1 MAKIIPA
8 KLAEVTQ
15 RKNINLAT
23 IQKVTGVSTK
33 NICNDSITPEE
44 LSKISKF
51 LGVNCNFLVR
61 PEITYK
67 DMQDLK
73 APLDWSLTIPEGVK
87 LKKDGTIDK
96 RSLGAPNA
104 RKGTHRNG
112 YIPNKLVKDMIYMI
126 YKDKGYVIQ
135 SLNACTGYHI
145 DAMVSKGSKSY
156 ISKNCIINLCYYL
169 DCDPSDIYDGPI
181 DIDHISRKILP
192 KDKFSINKQYKGI
205 DTNTLK
211 AIAKAAYIPDKFMS
225 EFFGG
230 ALMSKKLMQRIYNA
244 FNIVRKSKGKPEVS
258 PENFCNCSEV
268 KYYDAP
274 SIRKDSTDKLNNV
287 VKKSDEEKEK
297 QIEIKDQKKEPTTNE
312 ISYTSIKKSFID
324 IIGYLSYEE
333 LDAYKELL
341 ESEKLK
347 RDANSKINKYLQNV

>member
-15 RKNINLAT
+15 RKNINITT
-23 IQKVTGVSTK
+23 IQEVTGVPAK
-33 NICNDSITPEE
+33 DIYNDSITPEE

-51 LGVNCNFLVR
+51 LGVNCNFLIR

-73 APLDWSLTIPEGVK
+73 APLDWSLTIPEGAK

-96 RSLGAPNA
+96 RSLRSTSI
-104 RKGTHRNG
+104 RKGIHKNG
-112 YIPNKLVKDMIYMI
+112 YVPNKLVKDMIYMI
-126 YKDKGYVIQ
+126 YKDKGYLIQ
-135 SLNACTGYHI
+135 SLNDCTGYHI
-145 DAMVSKGSKSY
+145 DVMVGKRFKSY
-156 ISKNCIINLCYYL
+156 INPDCVINLCYYL

-211 AIAKAAYIPDKFMS
+211 SIAKAAYIPDKFMS

-258 PENFCNCSEV
+258 PKDFCNCP
-268 KYYDAP
+268 DITM
-274 SIRKDSTDKLNNV
+274 SISNTLPKEKDKLNNPV
-287 VKKSDEEKEK
+287 KSDREEKQNKIEDQEKKSSV
-297 QIEIKDQKKEPTTNE
+297 NE
-312 ISYTSIKKSFID
+312 NSYASIKKSFID
-324 IIGYLSYEE
+324 IIGYLSCEE

-341 ESEKLK
+341 ESEKLR
-347 RDANSKINKYLQNV
+347 RDANNKINKYL

>member
-15 RKNINLAT
+15 RKNINIAT
-23 IQKVTGVSTK
+23 IQRVTGVSAK
-33 NICNDSITPEE
+33 DIYNDSITPEE

-51 LGVNCNFLVR
+51 LGVNCNFLIR

-73 APLDWSLTIPEGVK
+73 APLDWSLTIPEGAK

-96 RSLGAPNA
+96 RSLRSTSI
-104 RKGTHRNG
+104 RKSIHKNG

-135 SLNACTGYHI
+135 SLNDCTGYHI
-145 DAMVSKGSKSY
+145 DVIVGERFKSY
-156 ISKNCIINLCYYL
+156 INPDCVINLCYYL
-169 DCDPSDIYDGPI
+169 DCNPSDIYDGPI
-181 DIDHISRKILP
+181 DIDHISRKIFP

-205 DTNTLK
+205 DANTLK
-211 AIAKAAYIPDKFMS
+211 SIANIAHIPDKFMS

-258 PENFCNCSEV
+258 PKDFCNCP
-268 KYYDAP
+268 DITM
-274 SIRKDSTDKLNNV
+274 SISNTLPKEKDNANKLNNAA
-287 VKKSDEEKEK
+287 VKKSDEEEK
-297 QIEIKDQKKEPTTNE
+297 QIKIEDQEKKSSANE
-312 ISYTSIKKSFID
+312 NSYASIKKSFID
-324 IIGYLSYEE
+324 IIGCLSYEE

-347 RDANSKINKYLQNV
+347 RDANNKINKYL

>member
-23 IQKVTGVSTK
+23 IQEVTGVSTK
-33 NICNDSITPEE
+33 DICNDSITPED

-51 LGVNCNFLVR
+51 LGVNCNFLIR

-73 APLDWSLTIPEGVK
+73 APLDWSLTIPKGVK

-96 RSLGAPNA
+96 RSGVPNA

-126 YKDKGYVIQ
+126 YRDKGYLIQ

-145 DAMVSKGSKSY
+145 DVMVGKGCKSY

-192 KDKFSINKQYKGI
+192 KDKFCINKQYKGI

-211 AIAKAAYIPDKFMS
+211 SIAKVAYIPDKFMS

-230 ALMSKKLMQRIYNA
+230 ALMNKELMQRIYNA
-244 FNIVRKSKGKPEVS
+244 FTIVRMYKGKSEVAPED
-258 PENFCNCSEV
+258 FCNCPEV
-268 KYYDAP
+268 KYYNPPKRRND
-274 SIRKDSTDKLNNV
+274 TDKLNNP
-287 VKKSDEEKEK
+287 VKKSDEEK
-297 QIEIKDQKKEPTTNE
+297 QIKIEDQKKKSANE
-312 ISYTSIKKSFID
+312 ISYASIKKSFIG
-324 IIGYLSYEE
+324 IISSLSYEE

-347 RDANSKINKYLQNV
+347 RDANNKINKYL

>member
-23 IQKVTGVSTK
+23 IQEVTGVSTK
-33 NICNDSITPEE
+33 DICNDSITPEE

-73 APLDWSLTIPEGVK
+73 APLDWSLTIPSGIK

-96 RSLGAPNA
+96 RSIGTP
-104 RKGTHRNG
+104 RKGTHFHG
-112 YIPNKLVKDMIYMI
+112 YIPNKLSKDMIYML

-145 DAMVSKGSKSY
+145 DVMVSKGSQSKSY
-156 ISKNCIINLCYYL
+156 ISKNSIINLCYYL

-181 DIDHISRKILP
+181 DIDHISRKILS
-192 KDKFSINKQYKGI
+192 KDKFCINKQYKGI

-211 AIAKAAYIPDKFMS
+211 SIAKVAHIPDKFMS

-244 FNIVRKSKGKPEVS
+244 FNIVRKSNGKPEVS
-258 PENFCNCSEV
+258 PKEFCNCP
-268 KYYDAP
+268 DITM
-274 SIRKDSTDKLNNV
+274 SISNTLPKEKDNTNKLNNV
-287 VKKSDEEKEK
+287 VKKSDEEEK
-297 QIEIKDQKKEPTTNE
+297 QIEIEDQKKKSAEN
-312 ISYTSIKKSFID
+312 SYTSIKKSFIG

-347 RDANSKINKYLQNV
+347 RDANNKINKYL